1 MGGRYEMSEKS
12 GFDAIPIGLEM
23 GPLEMTLD
31 DDTVSARLNLVQWE
45 NQEPIE
51 KLNVTPP
58 GLTIS
63 QHARMKFMALPE
75 MRVSIW
81 AKSEQ
86 EFIKPMKKGSKIFI
100 RGRVVDKY
108 TKRVRNYLVA
118 DYETVDEAGDVLLR
132 SRETGVY
139 VE

>member
-1 MGGRYEMSEKS
+1 
-12 GFDAIPIGLEM
+12 
-23 GPLEMTLD
+23 MTLD
-31 DDTVSARLNLVQWE
+31 DDTVTERVNLVQWE
-45 NQEPIE
+45 NKEPLE
-51 KLNVTPP
+51 KLNVMPP

-86 EFIKPMKKGSKIFI
+86 EFIKPMKKGSKILI

-108 TKRVRNYLVA
+108 TRRGRNYVVS

-132 SRETGVY
+132 SRETGIY

>member
-1 MGGRYEMSEKS
+1 MSEKS

-45 NQEPIE
+45 NREPIE

-81 AKSEQ
+81 AKSEH
-86 EFIKPMKKGSKIFI
+86 EFLKPMKKGSKIFI

-108 TKRVRNYLVA
+108 TRRGRNYLVS

-132 SRETGVY
+132 SRETSVY

>member
-1 MGGRYEMSEKS
+1 MSEKS

-23 GPLEMTLD
+23 SPLEMTLD

-45 NQEPIE
+45 NREPIE

-81 AKSEQ
+81 AKSEH
-86 EFIKPMKKGSKIFI
+86 ELLKPMKKGSKIFI

-108 TKRVRNYLVA
+108 TRRGRNYLVS
-118 DYETVDEAGDVLLR
+118 DYETVDEVGDVLLR
-132 SRETGVY
+132 SRETSVY

>member
-1 MGGRYEMSEKS
+1 MSEKS

-45 NQEPIE
+45 NREPIE

-81 AKSEQ
+81 AKSEH
-86 EFIKPMKKGSKIFI
+86 EFLKPMKKGSKIFI

-108 TKRVRNYLVA
+108 TRRGRNYLVS

-132 SRETGVY
+132 SRETGIY

>member
-1 MGGRYEMSEKS
+1 MSEKS

-23 GPLEMTLD
+23 DPLEMTLD
-31 DDTVSARLNLVQWE
+31 NDTVSARLNIVQWE
-45 NQEPIE
+45 NREPIE

-81 AKSEQ
+81 AKSEH
-86 EFIKPMKKGSKIFI
+86 EFLKPMKKGSKIFI

-108 TKRVRNYLVA
+108 TGRGRNYLVS

-132 SRETGVY
+132 SRETGIY

>member
-1 MGGRYEMSEKS
+1 MSEKS

-51 KLNVTPP
+51 KFNVTPP

-63 QHARMKFMALPE
+63 QHSRMKFMALSE

-81 AKSEQ
+81 AKSEH
-86 EFIKPMKKGSKIFI
+86 EFLKPMKKGSKIFI

-108 TKRVRNYLVA
+108 TRRGRNYLVS
-118 DYETVDEAGDVLLR
+118 DYETVDEDGDVLLR